1 MNIAYSKGLIAG
13 LALGASLFASSVH
26 AEGLPITPGLWEITT
41 HNSMLGSQEVE
52 QSCMT
57 ETVFDPVSMMGE
69 EAGCEV
75 TNERVQ
81 GNSVD
86 YDIICVDDA
95 AAGKAEGHFAFT
107 IDGDRGDGK
116 IDLTMTVGDQS
127 MSMQYSMDAKRI
139 GDC

>member
-1 MNIAYSKGLIAG
+1 MNVANPRGLITG
-13 LALGASLFASSVH
+13 LAFGATLFASSAH

-41 HNSMLGSQEVE
+41 QNSTLGSREVE

-57 ETVFDPVSMMGE
+57 EAVFDPVSMMGD

-75 TNERVQ
+75 ANERVQ

-86 YDIICVDDA
+86 YDIVCVDDT

-107 IDGDRGDGK
+107 IDGDRGDGQV
-116 IDLTMTVGDQS
+116 DLTMTVGDQS
-127 MSMQYSMDAKRI
+127 MTMQYSMDAKRI